1 MTFKGLTDTFAL
13 LCDGMFKHTVMSLTF
28 VAVADGVEVHVVLL
42 VGEEEQTEPRV
53 EGVDGHDE
61 EDAHDVPLLIR
72 SVIITQVHVDLRHTH
87 RCQLLHI
94 HYHAYSYSAV
104 YYSSVNV

>member
-1 MTFKGLTDTFAL
+1 
-13 LCDGMFKHTVMSLTF
+13 MSLTF
-28 VAVADGVEVHVVLL
+28 VAVADCVEVNVVLL
-42 VGEEEQTEPRV
+42 VGEEQQTEPRV

-87 RCQLLHI
+87 THTDQLLSVI
-94 HYHAYSYSAV
+94 TYSLSCLFIFCCLLFFSKCML
-104 YYSSVNV
+104 YYIYNNHGNTLHM